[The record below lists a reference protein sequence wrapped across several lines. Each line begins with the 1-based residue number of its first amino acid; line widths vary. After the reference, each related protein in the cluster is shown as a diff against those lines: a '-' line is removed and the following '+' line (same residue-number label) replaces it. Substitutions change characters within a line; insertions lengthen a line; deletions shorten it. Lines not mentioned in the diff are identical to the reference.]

1 MQRAS
6 PAFEHVLA
14 EYRQRLTNEEA
25 LQASLTVKSDMTLH
39 RDRLLLPV
47 GEEVAELCVDLIVG
61 RRAKIIV
68 ELGSSYGFSTLYLA
82 EAARRTGGRLYSYE
96 IHPEKQRHARERM
109 AAAELAGQVEWR
121 LGDAVTLLAD
131 QPGPIDFVL
140 LDLWKDLYIPCLD
153 ALHPKLAANGVILAD
168 NMLYPEFSRPDATA
182 YRNAVRAKADMEAVL
197 LPIGQGID
205 LACRSKRPV

>member
-1 MQRAS
+1 MHSAS
-6 PAFEHVLA
+6 PAFERVLA
-14 EYRQRLTNEEA
+14 EYRQRLAGEEA
-25 LQASLTVKSDMTLH
+25 LQASLTVKSDMALH
-39 RDRLLLPV
+39 RDQFLLPV

-61 RRAKIIV
+61 RRAKVIV

-82 EAARRTGGRLYSYE
+82 EAARRTGGMLYSYE
-96 IHPEKQRHARERM
+96 IHPDKQRHARERI
-109 AAAELAGQVEWR
+109 AAAGLAEQVQWQ
-121 LGDAVTLLAD
+121 LGDAVKLLAD

-153 ALHPKLAANGVILAD
+153 AFHPKLAPNGLILAD

-182 YRNAVRAKADMEAVL
+182 YRDAVRAKAQMEAVL

-205 LACRSKRPV
+205 LACRSKRPL

>member
-1 MQRAS
+1 MQGAS
-6 PAFEHVLA
+6 AAFERVLS
-14 EYRQRLTNEEA
+14 EYRQRLASEEA
-25 LQASLTVKSDMTLH
+25 LQASLTVKSDMALH
-39 RDRLLLPV
+39 RDQFLLPV

-82 EAARRTGGRLYSYE
+82 EAARRTGGKLYSYE
-96 IHPEKQRHARERM
+96 IHPDKQRHARDRI
-109 AAAELAGQVEWR
+109 AAAGLAAQVEWR
-121 LGDAVTLLAD
+121 LGDAVVLLAD

-153 ALHPKLAANGVILAD
+153 AFHPKLAPNGLILAD
-168 NMLYPEFSRPDATA
+168 NMLYPEFSRPEGVA
-182 YRNAVRAKADMEAVL
+182 YRAAVRAKPEMEAVL

-205 LACRSKRPV
+205 LACRSKRPQ